1 MAAVSN
7 PIFTFAS
14 LAAPRSGGEKQRLRL
29 AGVFFRIIVLQA
41 LHYDFESE
49 RDEED
54 EEETAEFK
62 VLKFNVERK
71 GLEKISTLKE
81 IK

>member
-1 MAAVSN
+1 M
-7 PIFTFAS
+7 
-14 LAAPRSGGEKQRLRL
+14 RL